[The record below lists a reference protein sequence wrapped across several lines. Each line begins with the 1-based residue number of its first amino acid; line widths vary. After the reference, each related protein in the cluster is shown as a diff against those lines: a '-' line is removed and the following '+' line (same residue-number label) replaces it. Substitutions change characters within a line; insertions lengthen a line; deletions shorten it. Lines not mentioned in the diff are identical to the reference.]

1 MMKYKLNTDFSW
13 CVDMYDIKLIN
24 TKEHCQIILKY
35 PDAAIFALMHSGYK
49 YQKLIH
55 MVSKITHTTEK
66 HAEEMIS
73 DVLDVLKES
82 KVVIEK

>member
-1 MMKYKLNTDFSW
+1 MKYKLNTDFSW

-24 TKEHCQIILKY
+24 VKEHRQIVLKY
-35 PDAAIFALMHSGYK
+35 PDAAIFALIHNGYTHRK
-49 YQKLIH
+49 MIY
-55 MVSKITHTTEK
+55 MVSKIAHTSEK

-82 KVVIEK
+82 KVVIEE